1 MGKKK
6 KKALQKYILFLL
18 GEPSVGL
25 IITDKKST
33 VSQGNTTH
41 WYHKN
46 SALKQHWEVHTQC
59 TYNQVIITM
68 VMSFNWLKTV
78 GIYLINA
85 TCYSLF
91 LGTENPASQGNL
103 RCDNLWKQGTWE

>member
-1 MGKKK
+1 MGKKKK

-41 WYHKN
+41 
-46 SALKQHWEVHTQC
+46 
-59 TYNQVIITM
+59 
-68 VMSFNWLKTV
+68 
-78 GIYLINA
+78 
-85 TCYSLF
+85 
-91 LGTENPASQGNL
+91 
-103 RCDNLWKQGTWE
+103 